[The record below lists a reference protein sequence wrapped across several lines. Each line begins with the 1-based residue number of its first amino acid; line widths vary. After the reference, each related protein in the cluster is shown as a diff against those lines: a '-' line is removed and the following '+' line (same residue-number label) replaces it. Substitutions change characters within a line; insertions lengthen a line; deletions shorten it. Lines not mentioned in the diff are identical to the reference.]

1 MKVFARVRRPK
12 KARGNILFRY
22 GWKITLLLLL
32 AGAVFAVF
40 LFYGT
45 WAQTFHMKSVGEM
58 PERSTV
64 YDADGKIYSRLAG
77 ANRLKVSLSEVSPE
91 FIAAVL
97 AREDARFYDH
107 KGIDWRGVVRAL
119 SRDVVRMKAKEGASS
134 LTMQLARNS
143 LPLGGRTFS
152 RKLLEAMVALR
163 IEREF
168 TKQQILELYVNRIYF
183 GSGCYGVE
191 TASQAYFGKN
201 ASKLNL
207 SEAALLAGLIRGP
220 NRFSPLKN
228 PKGAA
233 VQRDAVLDRMVA
245 LKKITSSQAEQAK
258 KTKIVTHPKRMPQIQ
273 ENYAMDAVQRALSLI
288 LTQDQMDD
296 GGLSIYTTL
305 DSSVQ
310 NAAQD
315 ALETQLSKI
324 ERQSNFRHPTKAEY
338 KPPEN
343 GEGDAAMP
351 YLEGA
356 VVMIDNA
363 SGGIRALV
371 GGRDYAQS
379 KFNRAL
385 APANRQ
391 IGSAFKP
398 FVYTVAFS
406 HGLFPSSAI
415 SDGPIQPGEIDGA
428 GNWSPGN
435 SDGTYGGVMPCSYGL
450 IHSRN
455 TMSVR
460 VGQFAGL
467 DTVQKIANDLGIAQ
481 NIPHGP
487 ASYIGSFESN
497 LKDLTSAYTVF
508 PNAGVRRQAYIIERI
523 DDQRHKPIYLSAHI
537 SSPAL
542 DPGATWMTSRLMQ
555 EVLTQGT
562 AASARSLG
570 FKLPA
575 AGKTGTTNDY
585 KDAWFIGYTTTLTC
599 GVWVGFDQPTT
610 IIPHGY
616 GAALALPV
624 WTQVNI
630 IQPNHCN
637 RPCHC
642 NTRRSV
648 RFPTNSPPPAAGGPV
663 RLTILI
669 CLSIRCQT
677 PPARCMAG
685 SNGRLHNRPRMGLR
699 KRLRSRAASSNRS
712 GDSSDANGFRT
723 NAVNCDGQSS
733 TGKIQHARSLL

>member
-1 MKVFARVRRPK
+1 MKLFARLRRQ

-22 GWKITLLLLL
+22 GWKVTLLLLL
-32 AGAVFAVF
+32 AGAAFAVF

-45 WAQTFHMKSVGEM
+45 WAQTFAMKNVGEM

-64 YDADGKIYSRLAG
+64 YDVDGKIYSRLAG
-77 ANRLKVSLSEVSPE
+77 ANRLKVSLSEVSPQ
-91 FIAAVL
+91 FISAVL
-97 AREDARFYDH
+97 AREDTRFYDH
-107 KGIDWRGVVRAL
+107 KGIDWRGVLRAL
-119 SRDVVRMKAKEGASS
+119 ARDVVSMSAKEGASS

-183 GSGCYGVE
+183 GTGCYGVE

-228 PKGAA
+228 PEGAA
-233 VQRDAVLDRMVA
+233 IQRDAVLDRMVV
-245 LKKITSSQAEQAK
+245 LKKITPSQAEQAK

-305 DSSVQ
+305 DPAVQ

-324 ERQSNFRHPTKAEY
+324 EHQSNFRHPAKAEY

-356 VVMIDNA
+356 VVVIDNA

-385 APANRQ
+385 TPANRQ
-391 IGSAFKP
+391 VGSAFKP

-406 HGLFPSSAI
+406 HGLLPSSAI

-428 GNWSPGN
+428 GTWSPAN
-435 SDGTYGGVMPCSYGL
+435 SDGTYGGIMPCSHGL

-460 VGQFAGL
+460 VGQVAGL
-467 DTVQKIANDLGIAQ
+467 DAVQKVANDLGISQ
-481 NIPHGP
+481 NLPHGP
-487 ASYIGSFESN
+487 AIYIGSFETN
-497 LKDLTSAYTVF
+497 LKDLTAAYSIF
-508 PNAGVRRQAYIIERI
+508 PNVGVRKQAYIIERI
-523 DDQRHKPIYLSAHI
+523 DDQQHKPIYLAAHI
-537 SSPAL
+537 SSQAV
-542 DPGATWMTSRLMQ
+542 DPGAAWMTSRLMQ

-585 KDAWFIGYTTTLTC
+585 KDAWFIGFTSTLTC

-610 IIPHGY
+610 IVARGY

-624 WTQVNI
+624 WTQVMNKASRHYPAEPL
-630 IQPNHCN
+630 QPTMPLEHATVCSMSNQLATTGCMSAGTAFDIDLPVGKVPTSACQVHGGSQWPFAQQVPN
-637 RPCHC
+637 GPQKAPTFPGRMFKSF
-642 NTRRSV
+642 RR
-648 RFPTNSPPPAAGGPV
+648 FFGG
-663 RLTILI
+663 R
-669 CLSIRCQT
+669 
-677 PPARCMAG
+677 
-685 SNGRLHNRPRMGLR
+685 
-699 KRLRSRAASSNRS
+699 
-712 GDSSDANGFRT
+712 
-723 NAVNCDGQSS
+723 
-733 TGKIQHARSLL
+733 